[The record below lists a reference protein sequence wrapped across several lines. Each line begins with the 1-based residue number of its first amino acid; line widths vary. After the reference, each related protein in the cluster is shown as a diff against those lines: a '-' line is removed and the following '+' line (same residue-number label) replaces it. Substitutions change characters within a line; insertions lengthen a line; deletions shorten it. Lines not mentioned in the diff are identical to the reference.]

1 MRSSKAR
8 SVHRIGVIKAARSRP
23 RKDSTKLWILSEL
36 THLLVHPEKFLFSD
50 LHGEPF
56 GSLIRSICNS
66 YELFAK
72 PERLSTSIQISVVG
86 KLVGINEKCAQRRI
100 FTSFMAECE
109 PPDGETMRRTPR
121 FGKMLGLITRHV
133 SCAEAPRRKTR
144 DGPRHRGGSL
154 RASRGRGVVWCAAE
168 ASIAKRVRAEL
179 LGEIGPPE
187 KSGVSPPTES
197 AANRATTRHWSE
209 FDLA

>member
-100 FTSFMAECE
+100 FTSFMAEWTGLE
-109 PPDGETMRRTPR
+109 PATPGVTGRYSNQLNYRSAAINYQKTGVPKGIRTPVLTVK
-121 FGKMLGLITRHV
+121 G
-133 SCAEAPRRKTR
+133 
-144 DGPRHRGGSL
+144 
-154 RASRGRGVVWCAAE
+154 
-168 ASIAKRVRAEL
+168 
-179 LGEIGPPE
+179 
-187 KSGVSPPTES
+187 
-197 AANRATTRHWSE
+197 
-209 FDLA
+209 